1 MSALPLKADIR
12 RRHRDVSFGPKADMA
27 CIAAWLARTAWIKP
41 FDRASV
47 IEVNLIA
54 RYLICRAVVPHMI
67 AAHYGRIVNIA
78 SIAGKEG
85 NPNGSHYSASKAGL
99 LALTKSL
106 AKQLA
111 TTGVLVNCVTPAA
124 AAALPETAHS
134 GMFNKTRS
142 EFAEAADAFD

>member
-1 MSALPLKADIR
+1 MAETVISALT
-12 RRHRDVSFGPKADMA
+12 PKADMA

-54 RYLICRAVVPHMI
+54 RYLICRAVVPHMV

-106 AKQLA
+106 AK
-111 TTGVLVNCVTPAA
+111 
-124 AAALPETAHS
+124 
-134 GMFNKTRS
+134 
-142 EFAEAADAFD
+142 